1 MSLKIDR
8 VQLEIIVQQDSA
20 RQQMVELE
28 KQMRNASREL
38 SKLKKQFGENSEQY
52 KAQAAVVRNL
62 KQQYDDLFN
71 EIGIG
76 HLSLKE
82 LTNRQR
88 ELNTILRN
96 IDPSLP
102 EWKQY
107 NQQLKEVNAR
117 IKELKGTAT
126 ETGLSLGK
134 LADGF
139 NRYAAIGASALA
151 TLTGMTLTMR
161 KCVDEYAQMEEAE
174 SQVIKYTG
182 MTAEEVKQLNE
193 EFKAMDTRTPR
204 EELNRLAG
212 EAGKLGI
219 TGVQEVREFVEAAN
233 QINVALGEDLGE
245 EAVNQIGKLSQM
257 FGDESRS
264 LKDNMLAIGSAVNQV
279 AQSTSA
285 SEPYLVQFTAR
296 MGGVGKQAKMSVTD
310 IMGFASALDQNMLRS
325 EMASTALSG
334 LIMRIYQEPAKY
346 AKLAGMDVEQFTQLV
361 ETDVNEA
368 VMLFLSALNKMG
380 GMAQMAPVLKEM
392 QLSGAEAASVI
403 STLAGNVDLV
413 RKEQENANKA
423 FTEGTSITNEY
434 AVQNNTV
441 QARLE
446 KLQNDFKDVRVELG
460 ERLLPVMRYMISTGS
475 LTVKGLMAI
484 INAVSEY
491 KGILI
496 TLVAGIG
503 SYVAAAKLATL
514 WRKREVVAIAAYN
527 AGAKLQIALD
537 MANRSSKLLWAA
549 ATATLTGN
557 LQRATRAM
565 RGLNLIFKASPWGAV
580 ISLVTTLGVGLYQ
593 LLGHTDKVTE
603 SFQKMNEELG
613 QEQTALNHLFT
624 SLQEAGD
631 GTERRRQLIE
641 EINQRYGTY
650 LPNLLTEKSS
660 LDEIKTAY
668 DRINTAMTQQIAL
681 KHRNEAINTATE
693 EAASGQMDTLES
705 LRQSVADKTG
715 DEKVAAR
722 FIQDLREMANAAT
735 QTGTD
740 YRKSVANAMA
750 ALENLYL
757 GGKKLTGG
765 MKSDIQDFMNNVY
778 QLELTIDDINEKYEG
793 WMPKQ
798 EQTNILPEVIVTATK
813 QPRGGGGTGDGE
825 DALAAAESEL
835 TRQLELAKT
844 KAKEQLYI
852 ETKKGQDLEAAQET
866 YQQALLQAD
875 IKYLSDRMLLWNKN
889 GKDTTELLGQWY
901 DKMISEANRLYEKQK
916 SEEEKARQTQF
927 DQLDA
932 DEEKDK
938 RAAKQD
944 FINGDLKDEQDYRNR
959 LLEIE
964 RHYLIKRRD
973 MLEEYQMDTSEVD
986 DQLLNLD
993 VSQKQGSDRQAER
1006 DRQTARQEGM
1016 NAFRNASSY
1025 DERINIAKQMYEQ
1038 DLTNFA
1044 EFEEMKTEA
1053 AELEEEKRKEIR
1065 QKAYDTMMSAF
1076 SAASQLMSALQDA
1089 ELSSV
1094 QRKYDKEIAAA
1105 RKAGKDT
1112 TKLEEEKEA
1121 AMNAVKK
1128 KYADKQFA
1136 VNVLQVTATTA
1147 VAAMNAYNSLAGI
1160 PIVGPALAAVAMA
1173 AALAAGA
1180 AQIAV
1185 AKQQRDEAKGLKSG
1199 GYSADYVEGY
1209 TQRGNPDETAGVI
1222 PVHKNEFVANHEAV
1236 ANPAV
1241 KQFLDVFDVAQKRG
1255 TIRMLNTTQI
1265 LEQIRTRGGRYS
1277 GGYSAENAGA
1287 SRSSASPLPG
1297 FTAEQRSQVVLLLE
1311 ENNRLLTVLTQK
1323 ELVVDPRKVRD
1334 SINHINRLEQ
1344 NVSR

>member
-52 KAQAAVVRNL
+52 KVQAAVVRNL

-88 ELNTILRN
+88 ELNAILRN

-233 QINVALGEDLGE
+233 QINVALGEDLGD

-368 VMLFLSALNKMG
+368 VMSFLSALNKMG

-413 RKEQENANKA
+413 RKEQENANVA

-446 KLQNDFKDVRVELG
+446 KLQNDFKNVRVELG

-475 LTVKGLMAI
+475 LTVKGLMSLT
-484 INAVSEY
+484 NVLSEY
-491 KGILI
+491 KGEIAGMVVALGTVYTAQKTYVYWTKLSDLWTTKFDGSSKKLSKTLI
-496 TLVAGIG
+496 RSGWGLVVAGAG
-503 SYVAAAKLATL
+503 ALVGHLMEAKL
-514 WRKREVVAIAAYN
+514 
-527 AGAKLQIALD
+527 
-537 MANRSSKLLWAA
+537 
-549 ATATLTGN
+549 
-557 LQRATRAM
+557 
-565 RGLNLIFKASPWGAV
+565 KADDLKE
-580 ISLVTTLGVGLYQ
+580 SLSGM
-593 LLGHTDKVTE
+593 DKVTRE
-603 SFQKMNEELG
+603 TGEAFAQQDGKIR
-613 QEQTALNHLFT
+613 ALT
-624 SLQEAGD
+624 SVINDSGVALD
-631 GTERRRQLIE
+631 ERRKSLE
-641 EINQRYGTY
+641 KLKEIVPEYNAMLTDEGT
-650 LPNLLTEKSS
+650 LTNN
-660 LDEIKTAY
+660 
-668 DRINTAMTQQIAL
+668 NT
-681 KHRNEAINTATE
+681 EAIKKYLVQLEKQVKMKAALE
-693 EAASGQMDTLES
+693 E
-705 LRQSVADKTG
+705 
-715 DEKVAAR
+715 
-722 FIQDLREMANAAT
+722 
-735 QTGTD
+735 
-740 YRKSVANAMA
+740 
-750 ALENLYL
+750 LENLYKRQRKL
-757 GGKKLTGG
+757 SSQESEQSSAYWNIRQQNTLQGYDRNSLTAKASRLFGMSEEDNALKKLESTRKELSSIKGQIAEINEEIATTSVELEKTAGKIPKDNNDGEQGTTTGTTVPSG
-765 MKSDIQDFMNNVY
+765 GTDDTIKALEDRFK
-778 QLELTIDDINEKYEG
+778 LELQAQQNAAKEK
-793 WMPKQ
+793 KLQQIQ
-798 EQTNILPEVIVTATK
+798 E
-813 QPRGGGGTGDGE
+813 GE
-825 DALAAAESEL
+825 DSAEIEGAYNDALFKAEMEFLQKKKAA
-835 TRQLELAKT
+835 
-844 KAKEQLYI
+844 
-852 ETKKGQDLEAAQET
+852 
-866 YQQALLQAD
+866 LQA
-875 IKYLSDRMLLWNKN
+875 Y
-889 GKDTTELLGQWY
+889 GQDTTEIQGQIY
-901 DKMISEANRLYEKQK
+901 DKMIDEANRLYEAEQ
-916 SEEEKARQTQF
+916 AQDAANRQAAF
-927 DQLDA
+927 DAVDA
-932 DEEKDK
+932 DTDAQR
-938 RAAKQD
+938 RAAKQA
-944 FINGDLKDEQDYRNR
+944 FINGELQDEQAYRDR

-964 RHYLIKRRD
+964 RDYLQARKA
-973 MLEEYQMDTSEVD
+973 LLASFGEDTSEVD

-993 VSQKQGSDRQAER
+993 VSQKQGSDRQAAR
-1006 DRQTARQEGM
+1006 DKRTQREEGLSQIRKSTDADEQNAIAQRLYEEDLINFEEYQELKTKIAEEQEQRRQEIAQAAM
-1016 NAFRNASSY
+1016 NTTG
-1025 DERINIAKQMYEQ
+1025 Q
-1038 DLTNFA
+1038 
-1044 EFEEMKTEA
+1044 A
-1053 AELEEEKRKEIR
+1053 AG
-1065 QKAYDTMMSAF
+1065 
-1076 SAASQLMSALQDA
+1076 AASQLIGALQDA
-1089 ELSSV
+1089 ELSRV

-1136 VNVLQVTATTA
+1136 ANVLQVTASTA
-1147 VAAMNAYNSLAGI
+1147 VAAMNAYSAMASI
-1160 PIVGPALAAVAMA
+1160 PIVGPALGTIA
-1173 AALAAGA
+1173 AAAAIAAGA

-1199 GYSADYVEGY
+1199 GYSRDYIEGY
-1209 TQRGNPDETAGVI
+1209 TTRGNPDETAGVI

-1277 GGYSAENAGA
+1277 GGYMVENAGA
-1287 SRSSASPLPG
+1287 SRSSASPLPE

-1323 ELVVDPRKVRD
+1323 KLVVDPRKVRD
-1334 SINHINRLEQ
+1334 SINHINQLEK

>member
-82 LTNRQR
+82 LANRQR
-88 ELNTILRN
+88 ELNAILRN

-264 LKDNMLAIGSAVNQV
+264 LKENMLAIGSAVNQV

-368 VMLFLSALNKMG
+368 VMSFLSALNKMG

-434 AVQNNTV
+434 AVQNNTA

-446 KLQNDFKDVRVELG
+446 KLQEDFKDVRVELG

-514 WRKREVVAIAAYN
+514 WKQREVVAIAAYN
-527 AGAKLQIALD
+527 AGAKLQIAMD

-557 LQRATRAM
+557 LQRATMAM

-660 LDEIKTAY
+660 LDEIKAAY

-875 IKYLSDRMLLWNKN
+875 IKYLSDRMLLWNEK

-901 DKMISEANRLYEKQK
+901 DKMIEEANRLYEKQK

-938 RAAKQD
+938 RSAKQD

-973 MLEEYQMDTSEVD
+973 MLEEYHMDTSEVD

-993 VSQKQGSDRQAER
+993 VSQKQGSDRQAAR
-1006 DRQTARQEGM
+1006 DKRTKREEGLSQIRKSTDADEQNAIAQRLYEEDLINFEEYQELKTKIAEEQEQRRQEIAQAAM
-1016 NAFRNASSY
+1016 NT
-1025 DERINIAKQMYEQ
+1025 IGQ
-1038 DLTNFA
+1038 
-1044 EFEEMKTEA
+1044 A
-1053 AELEEEKRKEIR
+1053 AG
-1065 QKAYDTMMSAF
+1065 
-1076 SAASQLMSALQDA
+1076 AASQLIGALQDA
-1089 ELSSV
+1089 ELSRV

-1136 VNVLQVTATTA
+1136 ANVLQVTASTA
-1147 VAAMNAYNSLAGI
+1147 VAAMEAYKAMAGI
-1160 PIVGPALAAVAMA
+1160 PIVGPALGAIAAAAAVAS
-1173 AALAAGA
+1173 GS

-1209 TQRGNPDETAGVI
+1209 TTRGNPDETAGVI

-1236 ANPAV
+1236 ANPDV

-1277 GGYSAENAGA
+1277 GGYAVENAGA

-1297 FTAEQRSQVVLLLE
+1297 FTAEQRSQVVFLLE

>member
-1 MSLKIDR
+1 MAVSIKDFRMAIRIDNSEAKAKFDETKR
-8 VQLEIIVQQDSA
+8 QLADVA
-20 RQQMVELE
+20 AQMKKLE
-28 KQMRNASREL
+28 EEG
-38 SKLKKQFGENSEQY
+38 SKNSKAYKELKKQHDALNT
-52 KAQAAVVRNL
+52 
-62 KQQYDDLFN
+62 
-71 EIGIG
+71 
-76 HLSLKE
+76 SLY
-82 LTNRQR
+82 RQR
-88 ELNTILRN
+88 LEAGRTALTYNELRQGASQLRRAMN
-96 IDPSLP
+96 NVKPGTA
-102 EWKQY
+102 EWKQLREELRLT
-107 NQQLKEVNAR
+107 QQR
-117 IKELKGTAT
+117 MKELSGTAT

-368 VMLFLSALNKMG
+368 VMSFLSALNKMG

-475 LTVKGLMAI
+475 LTVKGLMA
-484 INAVSEY
+484 VTEFLMEY
-491 KGILI
+491 KSVIL
-496 TLVAGIG
+496 TV
-503 SYVAAAKLATL
+503 TT
-514 WRKREVVAIAAYN
+514 AIAAYTLVVKSHTL
-527 AGAKLQIALD
+527 AVKAMELGTK
-537 MANRSSKLLWAA
+537 A
-549 ATATLTGN
+549 ATV
-557 LQRATRAM
+557 ATRVF
-565 RGLNLIFKASPWGAV
+565 NTVTKASPWGLV
-580 ISLVTTLGVGLYQ
+580 ISGITAVVSYFAFFREE
-593 LLGHTDKVTE
+593 TDKTT
-603 SFQKMNEELG
+603 SSQKAFNEELERTNEAMNRIAKVKVSAENI
-613 QEQTALNHLFT
+613 QFLNPKQQQQLKADAQREIDELDNIISQGMIANKQWYEAERKSLLQQAGDNEILQKSYLRGLEHD
-624 SLQEAGD
+624 LQERMEVIAGY
-631 GTERRRQLIE
+631 IE
-641 EINQRYGTY
+641 EK
-650 LPNLLTEKSS
+650 EK
-660 LDEIKTAY
+660 L
-668 DRINTAMTQQIAL
+668 QQIVNTIPDEPTNTTTGTTVPVGGTDDTIKAL
-681 KHRNEAINTATE
+681 EDRFK
-693 EAASGQMDTLES
+693 LE
-705 LRQSVADKTG
+705 LQA
-715 DEKVAAR
+715 
-722 FIQDLREMANAAT
+722 QQNAAKEKKL
-735 QTGTD
+735 QQIQEGED
-740 YRKSVANAMA
+740 SAEIERAYNDALFKAEMEFLQKKKA
-750 ALENLYL
+750 ALQAY
-757 GGKKLTGG
+757 
-765 MKSDIQDFMNNVY
+765 
-778 QLELTIDDINEKYEG
+778 
-793 WMPKQ
+793 
-798 EQTNILPEVIVTATK
+798 
-813 QPRGGGGTGDGE
+813 
-825 DALAAAESEL
+825 
-835 TRQLELAKT
+835 
-844 KAKEQLYI
+844 
-852 ETKKGQDLEAAQET
+852 GQ
-866 YQQALLQAD
+866 
-875 IKYLSDRMLLWNKN
+875 
-889 GKDTTELLGQWY
+889 DTTEIQGQIY
-901 DKMISEANRLYEKQK
+901 DKMIDEANRLYEAEQ
-916 SEEEKARQTQF
+916 AQDAANRQAAF
-927 DQLDA
+927 DAVDA
-932 DEEKDK
+932 DADAQK
-938 RAAKQD
+938 RKAKQD
-944 FINGDLKDEQDYRNR
+944 FLNGTLQDEQAYRNR

-964 RHYLIKRRD
+964 RDYLQARKA
-973 MLEEYQMDTSEVD
+973 LLASFGEDTSEVD

-993 VSQKQGSDRQAER
+993 VSQKQGSDRQAAR
-1006 DRQTARQEGM
+1006 DKRTQREEGLSQIRKSTDADEQNAIAQRLYEEDLINFEEYQELKTKIAEEQEQRRQEIAQAAM
-1016 NAFRNASSY
+1016 NT
-1025 DERINIAKQMYEQ
+1025 IGQ
-1038 DLTNFA
+1038 
-1044 EFEEMKTEA
+1044 A
-1053 AELEEEKRKEIR
+1053 AG
-1065 QKAYDTMMSAF
+1065 
-1076 SAASQLMSALQDA
+1076 AASQLIGALQDA
-1089 ELSSV
+1089 ELSRV

-1136 VNVLQVTATTA
+1136 ANVLQVTASTA
-1147 VAAMNAYNSLAGI
+1147 VAAMNAYSAMASI
-1160 PIVGPALAAVAMA
+1160 PIVGPALGAIA
-1173 AALAAGA
+1173 AAAAIAAGA

-1199 GYSADYVEGY
+1199 GYSRDYIEGY
-1209 TQRGNPDETAGVI
+1209 TTRGNPDETAGVI

-1236 ANPAV
+1236 ANPDV

-1277 GGYSAENAGA
+1277 GGYTAENAGA

-1334 SINHINRLEQ
+1334 SINHINQLEK

>member
-1 MSLKIDR
+1 MAVSIKDFRMAIRIDNSEAKAKFDETKR
-8 VQLEIIVQQDSA
+8 QLADVA
-20 RQQMVELE
+20 AQMKKLE
-28 KQMRNASREL
+28 EEG
-38 SKLKKQFGENSEQY
+38 SKNSKAYKELKKQHDALNT
-52 KAQAAVVRNL
+52 
-62 KQQYDDLFN
+62 
-71 EIGIG
+71 
-76 HLSLKE
+76 SLY
-82 LTNRQR
+82 RQR
-88 ELNTILRN
+88 LEAGRTALTYNELRQGASQLRRAMN
-96 IDPSLP
+96 NVKPGTA
-102 EWKQY
+102 EWKQLREELRLT
-107 NQQLKEVNAR
+107 QQR
-117 IKELKGTAT
+117 MKELSGTAT

-368 VMLFLSALNKMG
+368 VMSFLTALNKMG

-434 AVQNNTV
+434 AVQNNTA

-446 KLQNDFKDVRVELG
+446 KLQEDFKDVRVELG

-475 LTVKGLMAI
+475 LTVKGLMA
-484 INAVSEY
+484 VTEFLMEY
-491 KGILI
+491 KSVIL
-496 TLVAGIG
+496 TV
-503 SYVAAAKLATL
+503 TT
-514 WRKREVVAIAAYN
+514 AIAAYTLVVKSHTL
-527 AGAKLQIALD
+527 AVKAMELGTK
-537 MANRSSKLLWAA
+537 A
-549 ATATLTGN
+549 ATV
-557 LQRATRAM
+557 ATRVF
-565 RGLNLIFKASPWGAV
+565 NTVTKASPWGLV
-580 ISLVTTLGVGLYQ
+580 ISGITAVVSYFAFFREE
-593 LLGHTDKVTE
+593 TDKTT
-603 SFQKMNEELG
+603 SSQKAFNEELERTNEAMNRIAKVKVSAENI
-613 QEQTALNHLFT
+613 QFLNPKQQQQLKADAQREIDELDNIISQGMIANKQWYEAERKSLLQQAGDNKILQKSYLRGLEHD
-624 SLQEAGD
+624 LQERMKVIAGY
-631 GTERRRQLIE
+631 IE
-641 EINQRYGTY
+641 EK
-650 LPNLLTEKSS
+650 EK
-660 LDEIKTAY
+660 L
-668 DRINTAMTQQIAL
+668 QQIVNAIPDAPTNTTTGTTVPGGETDATIKAL
-681 KHRNEAINTATE
+681 EDRFK
-693 EAASGQMDTLES
+693 LE
-705 LRQSVADKTG
+705 LQA
-715 DEKVAAR
+715 
-722 FIQDLREMANAAT
+722 QQNAAKEKKL
-735 QTGTD
+735 QQIQEGED
-740 YRKSVANAMA
+740 SAEIERAYNDALFKAEMEFLQKKKA
-750 ALENLYL
+750 ALQAY
-757 GGKKLTGG
+757 
-765 MKSDIQDFMNNVY
+765 
-778 QLELTIDDINEKYEG
+778 
-793 WMPKQ
+793 
-798 EQTNILPEVIVTATK
+798 
-813 QPRGGGGTGDGE
+813 
-825 DALAAAESEL
+825 
-835 TRQLELAKT
+835 
-844 KAKEQLYI
+844 
-852 ETKKGQDLEAAQET
+852 GQ
-866 YQQALLQAD
+866 
-875 IKYLSDRMLLWNKN
+875 
-889 GKDTTELLGQWY
+889 DTTEIQGQIY
-901 DKMISEANRLYEKQK
+901 DKMIDEANRLQEAQQA
-916 SEEEKARQTQF
+916 EAQANRQAQF
-927 DQLDA
+927 DAVDA
-932 DEEKDK
+932 DADAQR
-938 RAAKQD
+938 RAAKQA
-944 FINGDLKDEQDYRNR
+944 FINGELQDEQAYRDR

-964 RHYLIKRRD
+964 RDYLQARKA
-973 MLEEYQMDTSEVD
+973 LLASFGEDTSEVD

-993 VSQKQGSDRQAER
+993 VSQKQGSDRQAAR
-1006 DRQTARQEGM
+1006 DKRTQREEGLSQIRKSTDADEQNSIAQRLYEEDLINFEEYQELKTKIAEEQEQRRQEIAQAAM
-1016 NAFRNASSY
+1016 NT
-1025 DERINIAKQMYEQ
+1025 IGQ
-1038 DLTNFA
+1038 
-1044 EFEEMKTEA
+1044 A
-1053 AELEEEKRKEIR
+1053 AG
-1065 QKAYDTMMSAF
+1065 
-1076 SAASQLMSALQDA
+1076 AASQLIGALQDA
-1089 ELSSV
+1089 ELSRV

-1136 VNVLQVTATTA
+1136 ANVLQVTASTA
-1147 VAAMNAYNSLAGI
+1147 VAAMNAYSAMASI
-1160 PIVGPALAAVAMA
+1160 PIVGPALGAIA
-1173 AALAAGA
+1173 AAAAIAAGA

-1185 AKQQRDEAKGLKSG
+1185 TKQQRDEAKGLKSG
-1199 GYSADYVEGY
+1199 GYSRDYIEGY
-1209 TQRGNPDETAGVI
+1209 TTRGNPDETAGVI

-1277 GGYSAENAGA
+1277 GGYTAENVGA

-1334 SINHINRLEQ
+1334 SINHINRLEK

>member
-1 MSLKIDR
+1 MAVSIKDFRMAIRIDNSEAKAKFDETKR
-8 VQLEIIVQQDSA
+8 QLADVA
-20 RQQMVELE
+20 AQMKKLE
-28 KQMRNASREL
+28 EEG
-38 SKLKKQFGENSEQY
+38 SKNSKAYKELKKQHDALNT
-52 KAQAAVVRNL
+52 
-62 KQQYDDLFN
+62 
-71 EIGIG
+71 
-76 HLSLKE
+76 SLY
-82 LTNRQR
+82 RQR
-88 ELNTILRN
+88 LEAGRTALTYNELRQGASQLRRAMN
-96 IDPSLP
+96 NVKPGTA
-102 EWKQY
+102 EWKQLREELRLT
-107 NQQLKEVNAR
+107 QQR
-117 IKELKGTAT
+117 MKELSGTAT
-126 ETGLSLGK
+126 ETSLSLGK

-368 VMLFLSALNKMG
+368 VMSFLSALNKMG

-413 RKEQENANKA
+413 RKEQENANVA

-475 LTVKGLMAI
+475 LTVKGLMA
-484 INAVSEY
+484 VTEFLMEY
-491 KGILI
+491 KSVIL
-496 TLVAGIG
+496 TV
-503 SYVAAAKLATL
+503 TT
-514 WRKREVVAIAAYN
+514 AIAAYTLVVKSHTL
-527 AGAKLQIALD
+527 AVKAMELGTK
-537 MANRSSKLLWAA
+537 A
-549 ATATLTGN
+549 ATV
-557 LQRATRAM
+557 ATRVF
-565 RGLNLIFKASPWGAV
+565 NTVTKASPWGLLVAGASAA
-580 ISLVTTLGVGLYQ
+580 ISY
-593 LLGHTDKVTE
+593 LLLFRDETDKTT
-603 SFQKMNEELG
+603 SSQKAFNEELERTNEAMNRIAKVKVSAENI
-613 QEQTALNHLFT
+613 QFLNPKQQQQLKADAQREIDELDNIISQGMIANKQWYEAERKSLLQQAGDNEILQKSYLRGLEHD
-624 SLQEAGD
+624 LQERMEVIAGY
-631 GTERRRQLIE
+631 IE
-641 EINQRYGTY
+641 EK
-650 LPNLLTEKSS
+650 EK
-660 LDEIKTAY
+660 L
-668 DRINTAMTQQIAL
+668 QQIVNAIPDEPTNTTTGTTVPVGGTDDTIKAL
-681 KHRNEAINTATE
+681 EDRFK
-693 EAASGQMDTLES
+693 LE
-705 LRQSVADKTG
+705 LQA
-715 DEKVAAR
+715 
-722 FIQDLREMANAAT
+722 QQNAAKEKKL
-735 QTGTD
+735 QQIQEGED
-740 YRKSVANAMA
+740 SAEIERAYNDALFKAEMEFLQKKKA
-750 ALENLYL
+750 ALQAY
-757 GGKKLTGG
+757 
-765 MKSDIQDFMNNVY
+765 
-778 QLELTIDDINEKYEG
+778 
-793 WMPKQ
+793 
-798 EQTNILPEVIVTATK
+798 
-813 QPRGGGGTGDGE
+813 
-825 DALAAAESEL
+825 
-835 TRQLELAKT
+835 
-844 KAKEQLYI
+844 
-852 ETKKGQDLEAAQET
+852 GQ
-866 YQQALLQAD
+866 
-875 IKYLSDRMLLWNKN
+875 
-889 GKDTTELLGQWY
+889 DTTEIQGQIY
-901 DKMISEANRLYEKQK
+901 DKMIDEANRLYEAEQ
-916 SEEEKARQTQF
+916 AQDAANRQAAF
-927 DQLDA
+927 DAVDA
-932 DEEKDK
+932 DADAQR
-938 RAAKQD
+938 RAAKQA
-944 FINGDLKDEQDYRNR
+944 FINGELQDEQAYRDR

-964 RHYLIKRRD
+964 RDYLQARKA
-973 MLEEYQMDTSEVD
+973 LLASFGEDTSEVD

-993 VSQKQGSDRQAER
+993 VSQKQGSDRQAAR
-1006 DRQTARQEGM
+1006 DKRTQREEGLSQIRKSTDADEQNAIAQRLYEEDLINFEEYQELKTKIAEEQEQRRQEIAQAAM
-1016 NAFRNASSY
+1016 NT
-1025 DERINIAKQMYEQ
+1025 IGQ
-1038 DLTNFA
+1038 
-1044 EFEEMKTEA
+1044 A
-1053 AELEEEKRKEIR
+1053 AG
-1065 QKAYDTMMSAF
+1065 
-1076 SAASQLMSALQDA
+1076 AASQLIGALQDA
-1089 ELSSV
+1089 ELSRV

-1136 VNVLQVTATTA
+1136 ANVLQVTASTA
-1147 VAAMNAYNSLAGI
+1147 VAAMNAYSAMASI
-1160 PIVGPALAAVAMA
+1160 PIVGPALGAIA
-1173 AALAAGA
+1173 AAAAIAAGA

-1236 ANPAV
+1236 ANPDV

-1277 GGYSAENAGA
+1277 GGYTAENAGA

-1334 SINHINRLEQ
+1334 SINHINQLEK

>member
-1 MSLKIDR
+1 MAVSIKDFRMAIRIDNSEAKAKFDETKR
-8 VQLEIIVQQDSA
+8 QLADVA
-20 RQQMVELE
+20 AQMKKLE
-28 KQMRNASREL
+28 EEG
-38 SKLKKQFGENSEQY
+38 SKNSKAYKELKKQHDALNT
-52 KAQAAVVRNL
+52 
-62 KQQYDDLFN
+62 
-71 EIGIG
+71 
-76 HLSLKE
+76 SLY
-82 LTNRQR
+82 RQR
-88 ELNTILRN
+88 LEAGRTALTYNELRQGASQLRRAMN
-96 IDPSLP
+96 NVKPGTA
-102 EWKQY
+102 EWKQLREELRLT
-107 NQQLKEVNAR
+107 QQR
-117 IKELKGTAT
+117 MKELSGTAT
-126 ETGLSLGK
+126 ETSLSLGK

-368 VMLFLSALNKMG
+368 VMSFLSALNKMG

-413 RKEQENANKA
+413 RKEQENANVA

-475 LTVKGLMAI
+475 LTVKGLMA
-484 INAVSEY
+484 VTEFLMEY
-491 KGILI
+491 KSVIL
-496 TLVAGIG
+496 TV
-503 SYVAAAKLATL
+503 TT
-514 WRKREVVAIAAYN
+514 AIAAYTLVVKSHTL
-527 AGAKLQIALD
+527 AVKAMELGTK
-537 MANRSSKLLWAA
+537 A
-549 ATATLTGN
+549 ATV
-557 LQRATRAM
+557 ATRVF
-565 RGLNLIFKASPWGAV
+565 NTVTKASPWGLLVAGASAA
-580 ISLVTTLGVGLYQ
+580 ISY
-593 LLGHTDKVTE
+593 LLLFRDETDKTT
-603 SFQKMNEELG
+603 SSQKAFNEELERTNEAMNRIAKVKVSAENI
-613 QEQTALNHLFT
+613 QFLNPKQQQQLKADAQREIDELDNIISQGMIANKQWYEAERKSLLQQAGDNEILQKSYLRGLEHD
-624 SLQEAGD
+624 LQERMEVIAGY
-631 GTERRRQLIE
+631 IE
-641 EINQRYGTY
+641 EK
-650 LPNLLTEKSS
+650 EK
-660 LDEIKTAY
+660 L
-668 DRINTAMTQQIAL
+668 QQIVNAIPDEPTNTTTGTTVPVGGTDDTIKAL
-681 KHRNEAINTATE
+681 EDRFK
-693 EAASGQMDTLES
+693 LE
-705 LRQSVADKTG
+705 LQA
-715 DEKVAAR
+715 
-722 FIQDLREMANAAT
+722 QQNAAKEKKL
-735 QTGTD
+735 QQIQEGED
-740 YRKSVANAMA
+740 SAEIERAYNDALFKAEMEFLQKKKA
-750 ALENLYL
+750 ALQAY
-757 GGKKLTGG
+757 
-765 MKSDIQDFMNNVY
+765 
-778 QLELTIDDINEKYEG
+778 
-793 WMPKQ
+793 
-798 EQTNILPEVIVTATK
+798 
-813 QPRGGGGTGDGE
+813 
-825 DALAAAESEL
+825 
-835 TRQLELAKT
+835 
-844 KAKEQLYI
+844 
-852 ETKKGQDLEAAQET
+852 GQDTSEIQ
-866 YQQALLQAD
+866 
-875 IKYLSDRMLLWNKN
+875 
-889 GKDTTELLGQWY
+889 GQIY
-901 DKMISEANRLYEKQK
+901 DKMIDEANRLYEAEQ
-916 SEEEKARQTQF
+916 AQDAANRQAAF
-927 DQLDA
+927 DAVDA
-932 DEEKDK
+932 DADAQR
-938 RAAKQD
+938 RAAKQA
-944 FINGDLKDEQDYRNR
+944 FINGELQDEQAYRDR

-964 RHYLIKRRD
+964 RDYLQARKA
-973 MLEEYQMDTSEVD
+973 LLASFGEDTSEVD

-993 VSQKQGSDRQAER
+993 VSQKQGSDRQAARNKRTQREEGLSQIR
-1006 DRQTARQEGM
+1006 KSTDADEQNAIAQRLYEEDLINFEEYQELKTKIAEEQEQRRQEIAQAAM
-1016 NAFRNASSY
+1016 NT
-1025 DERINIAKQMYEQ
+1025 IGQ
-1038 DLTNFA
+1038 
-1044 EFEEMKTEA
+1044 A
-1053 AELEEEKRKEIR
+1053 AG
-1065 QKAYDTMMSAF
+1065 
-1076 SAASQLMSALQDA
+1076 AASQLIGALQDA
-1089 ELSSV
+1089 ELSRV

-1136 VNVLQVTATTA
+1136 ANVLQVTASTA
-1147 VAAMNAYNSLAGI
+1147 VAAMNAYSAMASI
-1160 PIVGPALAAVAMA
+1160 PIVGPALGAIA
-1173 AALAAGA
+1173 AAAAIAAGA

-1236 ANPAV
+1236 ANPDV

-1277 GGYSAENAGA
+1277 GGYTAENAGA

-1334 SINHINRLEQ
+1334 SINHINQLEK

>member
-82 LTNRQR
+82 LANRQR
-88 ELNTILRN
+88 ELNAILRN

-264 LKDNMLAIGSAVNQV
+264 LKENMLAIGSAVNQV

-368 VMLFLSALNKMG
+368 VMSFLSALNKMG

-446 KLQNDFKDVRVELG
+446 KLQNDFKNVRVELG

-475 LTVKGLMAI
+475 LTVKGLMA
-484 INAVSEY
+484 VTEFLMEY
-491 KGILI
+491 KSVIL
-496 TLVAGIG
+496 TV
-503 SYVAAAKLATL
+503 TT
-514 WRKREVVAIAAYN
+514 AIAAYTLVVKSHTL
-527 AGAKLQIALD
+527 AVKAMELGTK
-537 MANRSSKLLWAA
+537 A
-549 ATATLTGN
+549 ATV
-557 LQRATRAM
+557 ATRVF
-565 RGLNLIFKASPWGAV
+565 NTVTKASPWGLV
-580 ISLVTTLGVGLYQ
+580 ISGITAVVSYFAFFREE
-593 LLGHTDKVTE
+593 TDKTT
-603 SFQKMNEELG
+603 SSQKAFNEELERTNEAMNRIAKVKVSAENI
-613 QEQTALNHLFT
+613 QFLNPKQQQQLKADAQREIDELDNIISQGMIANKQWYEAERKSLLQQAGDNEILQKSYLRGLEHD
-624 SLQEAGD
+624 LQERMEVIAGY
-631 GTERRRQLIE
+631 IE
-641 EINQRYGTY
+641 EK
-650 LPNLLTEKSS
+650 EK
-660 LDEIKTAY
+660 L
-668 DRINTAMTQQIAL
+668 QQIVNAIPDAPTNTTTGTTVPVGGTDDTIKAL
-681 KHRNEAINTATE
+681 EDRFK
-693 EAASGQMDTLES
+693 LE
-705 LRQSVADKTG
+705 LQA
-715 DEKVAAR
+715 
-722 FIQDLREMANAAT
+722 QQNAAKEKKL
-735 QTGTD
+735 QQIQEGED
-740 YRKSVANAMA
+740 SAEIERAYNDALFKAEMEFLQKKKA
-750 ALENLYL
+750 ALQAY
-757 GGKKLTGG
+757 
-765 MKSDIQDFMNNVY
+765 
-778 QLELTIDDINEKYEG
+778 
-793 WMPKQ
+793 
-798 EQTNILPEVIVTATK
+798 
-813 QPRGGGGTGDGE
+813 
-825 DALAAAESEL
+825 
-835 TRQLELAKT
+835 
-844 KAKEQLYI
+844 
-852 ETKKGQDLEAAQET
+852 GQDTSEIQ
-866 YQQALLQAD
+866 
-875 IKYLSDRMLLWNKN
+875 
-889 GKDTTELLGQWY
+889 GQIY
-901 DKMISEANRLYEKQK
+901 DKMIEEANRLQEAQQAEAQANRQAQLAAVEEDAYEQ
-916 SEEEKARQTQF
+916 R
-927 DQLDA
+927 
-932 DEEKDK
+932 
-938 RAAKQD
+938 RAAKQA
-944 FINGDLKDEQDYRNR
+944 FINGDLKDEKAYRDR

-964 RHYLIKRRD
+964 RDYLQARKA
-973 MLEEYQMDTSEVD
+973 LLASFGEDTSEVD

-993 VSQKQGSDRQAER
+993 VSQKQGEDRQAAR
-1006 DRQTARQEGM
+1006 DKQIARDEGFQKIHDTDKFSEKF
-1016 NAFRNASSY
+1016 A
-1025 DERINIAKQMYEQ
+1025 ILKQMYDD
-1038 DLTNFA
+1038 DLIDY
-1044 EFEEMKTEA
+1044 EEYEENKTA
-1053 AELEEEKRKEIR
+1053 LAELQAERRKEIAIKSMNTIG
-1065 QKAYDTMMSAF
+1065 QAAG
-1076 SAASQLMSALQDA
+1076 AASQLIGALQDA
-1089 ELSSV
+1089 ELSRV

-1136 VNVLQVTATTA
+1136 ANVLQVTASTA
-1147 VAAMNAYNSLAGI
+1147 VAAMNAYSAMASI
-1160 PIVGPALAAVAMA
+1160 PIVGPALGAIA
-1173 AALAAGA
+1173 AAAAIAAGA

-1199 GYSADYVEGY
+1199 GYSRDYIEGY
-1209 TQRGNPDETAGVI
+1209 TTRGNPDETAGVI

-1236 ANPAV
+1236 ANPDV

-1277 GGYSAENAGA
+1277 GGYTAENAGA

-1334 SINHINRLEQ
+1334 SINHINQLEK